1 MSTFKAKNTKKP
13 SKFRQSDPFYERECH
28 KYDFPLPSREFIMQ
42 VLADRGVPL
51 AFGELAEAMDILP
64 VEREFFER
72 RMFAMERDGQ
82 VVRNRRGA
90 YLLPAKA
97 DLIRGTVQGHP
108 EGYGFVVTDDEGA
121 DLFLGPNEM
130 REVLH
135 GDRVMVRVA
144 GLDRRG
150 RPEGKIVEVLERAN
164 TRVVGR
170 VLVENGVTLVVP
182 ENRRIS
188 QEILLAPGVKAKK
201 AVAGQVVVVEI
212 VEQPTRYAQPVGKVV
227 EVLGNY
233 ADPGMEIEI
242 ALRKH
247 ELPFEFSSAAKEQ
260 ARRLPDKVRKMDWK
274 GREDL
279 TALPLVTIDGET
291 ARDFDDAV
299 FCERQGRGFRL
310 VVAIADVSHY
320 VKVGSALDGEAYDR
334 GNSVY
339 FPRRV
344 IPMLPEKLSNGLCS
358 LNPQVERLCMVCDMA
373 ISMTGAIKQYRFYP
387 AVMFSKA
394 RLTYNQVAAALYEQ
408 APDAIESVGELLPHL
423 QNLDKLFRV
432 LLKARAKRGAIDF
445 ETQET
450 RMIFD
455 DNGKIAQIVPETRND
470 AHRLIEECM
479 LAANVCASE
488 FLQKH
493 EHPALYRIHEGP
505 TPEKLAKLREF
516 FAEFGLQLGGG
527 EEPRAS
533 DYARLLEKIQ
543 GRPDLQLLQT
553 VMLRSLRQAMYS
565 PDNVGHFGLAYE
577 AYTHFT
583 SPIRRYP
590 DLLVHRAIKAVLASE
605 QYNPA
610 QEAGDW
616 EQIGL
621 HCSMTERRAD
631 EADRD
636 VENWLKCYYMQ
647 DRIGEEF
654 DGSVSAVVP
663 FGLFVA
669 LDDVF
674 VEGLVHISDLGSDY
688 FHFDDAHHTLVGER
702 TGERYRLSDRVRV
715 QLVRVNMEASKID
728 FRLVAGPSRATERV
742 GKTARDKQASEPVPE
757 VAPKPRRRAARAE
770 ATAVAAP
777 EAVEPVAKPRKAKVA
792 SKSSAVAD
800 KKIDKKADAKPAKA
814 KKPAKTSLAG
824 TKKKAKTRV

>member
-1 MSTFKAKNTKKP
+1 
-13 SKFRQSDPFYERECH
+13 
-28 KYDFPLPSREFIMQ
+28 
-42 VLADRGVPL
+42 
-51 AFGELAEAMDILP
+51 
-64 VEREFFER
+64 
-72 RMFAMERDGQ
+72 
-82 VVRNRRGA
+82 
-90 YLLPAKA
+90 
-97 DLIRGTVQGHP
+97 
-108 EGYGFVVTDDEGA
+108 
-121 DLFLGPNEM
+121 
-130 REVLH
+130 
-135 GDRVMVRVA
+135 
-144 GLDRRG
+144 
-150 RPEGKIVEVLERAN
+150 
-164 TRVVGR
+164 
-170 VLVENGVTLVVP
+170 
-182 ENRRIS
+182 
-188 QEILLAPGVKAKK
+188 
-201 AVAGQVVVVEI
+201 
-212 VEQPTRYAQPVGKVV
+212 
-227 EVLGNY
+227 
-233 ADPGMEIEI
+233 
-242 ALRKH
+242 
-247 ELPFEFSSAAKEQ
+247 
-260 ARRLPDKVRKMDWK
+260 
-274 GREDL
+274 
-279 TALPLVTIDGET
+279 
-291 ARDFDDAV
+291 
-299 FCERQGRGFRL
+299 
-310 VVAIADVSHY
+310 
-320 VKVGSALDGEAYDR
+320 
-334 GNSVY
+334 
-339 FPRRV
+339 
-344 IPMLPEKLSNGLCS
+344 
-358 LNPQVERLCMVCDMA
+358 
-373 ISMTGAIKQYRFYP
+373 
-387 AVMFSKA
+387 
-394 RLTYNQVAAALYEQ
+394 
-408 APDAIESVGELLPHL
+408 
-423 QNLDKLFRV
+423 
-432 LLKARAKRGAIDF
+432 
-445 ETQET
+445 
-450 RMIFD
+450 
-455 DNGKIAQIVPETRND
+455 
-470 AHRLIEECM
+470 M